1 MSKIGSSK
9 RIKWNAVTLPT
20 SSPFPKN
27 KFLRSTLTRWAF
39 SWLESLVG
47 VKICN
52 KILLQKFYIQR
63 VQSSNFSLQ
72 DRRGFMM
79 ELLLLYIEPNF
90 FQLMQVC
97 NLNFFFWMY
106 QIFYPENVNLDN
118 PYPPAP
124 KPTLVETKPK
134 RVTEDDIRNE
144 VHYVS
149 QFTHHVTSQIL
160 RMSLTHC
167 KA

>member
-27 KFLRSTLTRWAF
+27 KSLRSTLTRWAF

-79 ELLLLYIEPNF
+79 GLLLYIEPNF

-97 NLNFFFWMY
+97 NLNFFC
-106 QIFYPENVNLDN
+106 LD
-118 PYPPAP
+118 
-124 KPTLVETKPK
+124 
-134 RVTEDDIRNE
+134 
-144 VHYVS
+144 VS
-149 QFTHHVTSQIL
+149 DLSPRECEFRQPISSSSKTNSCGNKTQ
-160 RMSLTHC
+160 
-167 KA
+167 KGY

>member
-1 MSKIGSSK
+1 
-9 RIKWNAVTLPT
+9 
-20 SSPFPKN
+20 
-27 KFLRSTLTRWAF
+27 
-39 SWLESLVG
+39 LVG
-47 VKICN
+47 VKICK
-52 KILLQKFYIQR
+52 KIWLQKFYIQR

-79 ELLLLYIEPNF
+79 GLLLLYIEPDAIF
-90 FQLMQVC
+90 FTWCKFATL
-97 NLNFFFWMY
+97 FIYFFWMY
-106 QIFYPENVNLDN
+106 QIFHPETVNLDN

-144 VHYVS
+144 VHYVN

-160 RMSLTHC
+160 RMSLTHRKAQGKFVMNLNIC
-167 KA
+167 KS